1 VEKGRASNGAKVFFP
16 RATRK
21 MPTSI
26 RDFLKRLGRWFFAGV
41 LTLLP
46 IFVTVAVVAW
56 VANFLAGI
64 FGPGTLVGEAIHKLG
79 LSFAPNSS
87 LPYVIGGAVVLV
99 VIFLVGVFVDSGA
112 RSFYQR
118 FVDGA
123 FKRIPIL
130 GDLYGTSQ
138 QVINLLA
145 KKDDDNLKKMKAVF
159 CLFGRESGCGFL
171 ALLVS
176 PDKHTINGI
185 DYVIV
190 IVPTAPVPI
199 GGGLLFVPAAQ
210 VIEAE
215 LSVEALMSI
224 YVSMGLTAGQFM
236 RPGAALPA
244 EPDASGPRA

>member
-1 VEKGRASNGAKVFFP
+1 MRNSL
-16 RATRK
+16 THL
-21 MPTSI
+21 
-26 RDFLKRLGRWFFAGV
+26 LKRIGRWFFAGV

-56 VANFLAGI
+56 VANFLGGI
-64 FGPGTLVGEAIHKLG
+64 FGPGTFLGGAIQKLG
-79 LSFAPNSS
+79 LSFAPDSS
-87 LPYVIGGAVVLV
+87 LSYVIGGVVVLV
-99 VIFLVGVFVDSGA
+99 IIFLVGVFVDSGA

-159 CLFGRESGCGFL
+159 CLFGKEAGCGFL

-176 PDKHTINGI
+176 SDKHTINGV
-185 DYVIV
+185 DYLIV

-199 GGGLLFVPAAQ
+199 GGGLLFVPAGQ
-210 VIEAE
+210 VVDADV
-215 LSVEALMSI
+215 SVEALMSI
-224 YVSMGLTAGQFM
+224 YVSMGLTAGQFLNGNQPIM
-236 RPGAALPA
+236 KSQL
-244 EPDASGPRA
+244 